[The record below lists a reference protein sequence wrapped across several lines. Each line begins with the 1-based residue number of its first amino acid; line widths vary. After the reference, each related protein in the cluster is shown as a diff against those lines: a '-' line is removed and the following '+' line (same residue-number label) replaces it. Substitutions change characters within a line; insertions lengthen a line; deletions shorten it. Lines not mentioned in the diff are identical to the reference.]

1 MTKIIIDEVEYDT
14 DNMNDDQKVIL
25 NTLNKGSNSI
35 GLLEHMIKCVTA
47 IQKIKITE
55 LKKSLE
61 DNDD

>member
-1 MTKIIIDEVEYDT
+1 MTKIMIDEVEYDT

-35 GLLEHMIKCVTA
+35 GLLEHMIQCVTA

>member
-1 MTKIIIDEVEYDT
+1 MTKVTIDEVEYDT

>member
-1 MTKIIIDEVEYDT
+1 MTKVTIDEVEYDT

-35 GLLEHMIKCVTA
+35 GLLEHMIQCVTA